1 MIELTPR
8 DEAER
13 TLWAATLDLS
23 ELLAGL
29 PWSLVGAQM
38 VILHAFEAGEAPG
51 RSTGDLDFLFDVR
64 AHVNATSEATER
76 LLTAGFTHTGPSPD
90 GIAHRFKRGDVVVD
104 ALAPD
109 GLGPR
114 TARSTLRGARTVQ
127 VPGGS
132 QALRRTEV
140 IDVTL
145 DDRAGQLRRPSS
157 LGAIL
162 LKARAVDAAPAEAA
176 KHRDDLAFLLGI
188 VADPRLLAEEL
199 SRNERRWLDARSELR
214 DRGHPAWR
222 MSRRPD
228 DAFLALRILIRD
240 PTTI

>member
-8 DEAER
+8 DETER

-23 ELLAGL
+23 ELLARL

-51 RSTGDLDFLFDVR
+51 RSTGDLDLLFDVR
-64 AHVNATSEATER
+64 AYVGATSEAAER
-76 LLTAGFTHTGPSPD
+76 LLMAGFTHIGPSPD
-90 GIAHRFKRGDVVVD
+90 GIAHRFKRGDVVDD

-114 TARSTLRGARTVQ
+114 TARATIRGARTVQ

-140 IDVTL
+140 VDVTL
-145 DDRAGQLRRPSS
+145 DDRVGRLRRPSL

-162 LKARAVDAAPAEAA
+162 LKVRAVDAAPEEAA
-176 KHRDDLAFLLGI
+176 KHRGDLAFLLGI
-188 VADPRLLAEEL
+188 VADPRSLAAEL
-199 SRNERRWLDARSELR
+199 SRSERRWLRARSELR
-214 DRGHPAWR
+214 DRGHSAWR
-222 MSRRPD
+222 MSPRPD
-228 DAFLALRILIRD
+228 DAFLALEILRRA
-240 PTTI
+240 PTTS